1 MPPHKNQ
8 RNRWKYKVSWHKINR
23 TFGYVKF
30 RGARPIFAHSRES
43 GEVFCAVVCDVA
55 PIRRGVVLGAK
66 KQGKSLI
73 FAKYLLIHINQITRY
88 IEFRD
93 IKPFFAHCRESGEQI
108 RAVVCD
114 VTPSRRGVVLCTKCL
129 QNHSFSAL
137 FFAYFPYICIGPF
150 RLGVLCTNLVESR

>member
-1 MPPHKNQ
+1 MIFLTDVK
-8 RNRWKYKVSWHKINR
+8 R
-23 TFGYVKF
+23 TARYVKF

-66 KQGKSLI
+66 KQGKSFI
-73 FAKYLLIHINQITRY
+73 FAKYLLVHTNQLTGY

-93 IKPFFAHCRESGEQI
+93 IKSIFAQSGKSGEHI

-114 VTPSRRGVVLCTKCL
+114 VTPSRRGVVLGAKCL

-137 FFAYFPYICIGPF
+137 VFVYFPCFSIGRP
-150 RLGVLCTNLVESR
+150 